1 MRKNLP
7 VTQREYDFPEHETL
21 LSATDTKGRIT
32 YANAAFVQV
41 SGFAYEELL
50 GKAHNIVRHP
60 DVPPDAYQDL
70 WDTLREGRAWTAV
83 IKNRRKNGDHYW
95 VRANAAPI
103 FQDDELRGYVSVRT
117 KPSRAEIEAAER
129 TFQAF
134 ASGRPRKRFHRGLLL
149 DTGWLRWR
157 NLPKRMTV
165 RGALGIGMGAL
176 AAVWIAIIGSLA
188 GFGQLDPSLAGPVGL
203 AGLLAVALAGWGI
216 DRWILRPLRMVQRQ
230 AAQAA
235 SGQPVDDW
243 RLVRQDEIASIQR
256 AITQSSLNLRSFIDD
271 VHAQLGGLRNASSE
285 IAQGSQHLSNQSE
298 AAANNLVS
306 TSGAVRDMSSTV
318 QNNADSARDATTLA
332 EASSQTATQAAEI
345 VDKAV
350 RKMQEMDAASHKIG
364 EIVGLIDSIA
374 FQTNILAL
382 NASVEAARAG
392 EQGRG
397 FAVVASEVRALA
409 QRSATSA
416 REIASLIKDVVNIA
430 QSGASHANE
439 AAEAMSTILG
449 QSEQVRALIKQISQA
464 SLEQSEGIS
473 RIAHAFSLLNDLT
486 QSNAA
491 MAEESAQAVSSMD
504 DQTRNLAQAALV
516 FRREN
521 ALRLAS

>member
-7 VTQREYDFPEHETL
+7 VTQREYDFPQHETL

-41 SGFAYEELL
+41 SGFDYQELL

-60 DVPPDAYQDL
+60 DVPPQAYQDL
-70 WDTLREGRAWTAV
+70 WDTLRQGRSWTAV

-103 FQDDELRGYVSVRT
+103 FQDEELRGYVSVRT

-134 ASGRPRKRFHRGLLL
+134 ASGRPRKKFHRGLLL
-149 DTGWLRWR
+149 DTGWRRWR
-157 NLPKRMTV
+157 NLPRRMTV
-165 RGALGIGMGAL
+165 RGALGAAL
-176 AAVWIAIIGSLA
+176 GSLA
-188 GFGQLDPSLAGPVGL
+188 VVWAALAGCLAVFGGLAPDLAGAFGL

-216 DRWILRPLRMVQRQ
+216 DRRIIHPLRLVQRQ

-243 RLVRQDEIASIQR
+243 RLLRQDEIASIQR

-271 VHAQLGGLRNASSE
+271 VHNQLGGLRNASSE
-285 IAQGSQHLSNQSE
+285 IAQGSQHLSRQSE
-298 AAANNLVS
+298 AAADKLGN

-318 QNNADSARDATTLA
+318 QNNADSARDATSLA
-332 EASSQTATQAAEI
+332 ESSSLTATQAAGI
-345 VDKAV
+345 VDQAV
-350 RKMQEMDAASHKIG
+350 QKMREMDAASHKIG

-397 FAVVASEVRALA
+397 FAVVAAEVRALA

-416 REIASLIKDVVNIA
+416 REIAALIKDVVHIA
-430 QSGASHANE
+430 QSSAAHAHE
-439 AAEAMSTILG
+439 AAAAMSRILE
-449 QSEQVRALIKQISQA
+449 QSRQVRALITQISEA
-464 SLEQSEGIS
+464 SVAQSEGVS
-473 RIAHAFSLLNDLT
+473 HIAQAFGLLDDLT

-491 MAEESAQAVSSMD
+491 MAEQSAQAVSSMD

-516 FRREN
+516 FRRDTGQQM
-521 ALRLAS
+521 AA

>member
-32 YANAAFVQV
+32 YANAAFVNV
-41 SGFAYEELL
+41 SGFDYQELL

-60 DVPPDAYQDL
+60 DVPPEAFQDL
-70 WDTLREGRAWTAV
+70 WDTLHEGRSWTAV

-117 KPSRAEIEAAER
+117 KPSRAEIESAER

-134 ASGRPRKRFHRGLLL
+134 ASGRSRKRFHRGLLL
-149 DTGWLRWR
+149 DTGWRRWR
-157 NLPKRMTV
+157 NLFVRMTA
-165 RGALGIGMGAL
+165 RDSL
-176 AAVWIAIIGSLA
+176 AAGLGFVALVWS
-188 GFGQLDPSLAGPVGL
+188 GL
-203 AGLLAVALAGWGI
+203 AVWLAISGGLDLAQAGTLGLVGLLALALGGWWI
-216 DRWILRPLRMVQRQ
+216 DRRIIHPLQLVQRQ

-243 RLVRQDEIASIQR
+243 RLLRQDEIASIQR
-256 AITQSSLNLRSFIDD
+256 AIKQSSLNLRSFIDD
-271 VHAQLGGLRNASSE
+271 VHTQLSGLRNASSE
-285 IAQGSQHLSNQSE
+285 IAQGSQHLSQQSE
-298 AAANNLVS
+298 VAADNLSS
-306 TSGAVRDMSSTV
+306 TAGAVHDISSTV

-332 EASSQTATQAAEI
+332 ESSSQTAAQAAEI
-345 VDKAV
+345 VDQAV
-350 RKMQEMDAASHKIG
+350 RKMQEMDAASRKIG
-364 EIVGLIDSIA
+364 EIIGLIDSIA

-416 REIASLIKDVVNIA
+416 REISTLVEDVVSISR
-430 QSGASHANE
+430 SGASHANQ
-439 AAEAMSTILG
+439 AAEAMSTILE
-449 QSEQVRALIKQISQA
+449 QSRQVRALIKQISEA
-464 SLEQSEGIS
+464 SIEQSEGIS
-473 RIAHAFSLLNDLT
+473 RIAQAFGMISDLT

-491 MAEESAQAVSSMD
+491 MAEQSAQAVSSMD
-504 DQTRNLAQAALV
+504 DQTRNIAQAALV
-516 FRREN
+516 FRRR
-521 ALRLAS
+521 ADPQLTG